1 MSSDES
7 DSYTPCT
14 SRTQSPLFTP
24 TIPAVHLS
32 QSGPA
37 RNHGEDGLIIR
48 ALPTF
53 LPTVDSECSM
63 HGESTVSLDSLD
75 FSPLLKVSFAED
87 TGLRQGTPPDEEHKG
102 TRFILGARASRITV
116 AGRQTRMS
124 AAMADEDDCPTCAEQ
139 GPADAHSSEMDRSE
153 SCDDAL
159 ATESLGGPG
168 MNSTSANA
176 VPHQEAFHSEST
188 DPGVR
193 SFVATQCTLAAPLVS
208 IGTPPPS
215 NRPAPVQVDNLDTVH
230 TPDDPM
236 SSVLPSVR
244 PRSAHGRRALARL
257 GFTPREQALPF
268 GGSTRPR
275 TPKHRPH
282 SRVWLRSYFTKTP
295 LWFPEYF
302 NKKCLSDLGIHL
314 DVDGEKTLDLMAARE
329 ADSALKRR

>member
-14 SRTQSPLFTP
+14 SRTQSPLLTP

-32 QSGPA
+32 QSGLA
-37 RNHGEDGLIIR
+37 RNHGEDGLVIR

-75 FSPLLKVSFAED
+75 FSPLIEVSFAED
-87 TGLRQGTPPDEEHKG
+87 TGPRQGTPPDEERKG
-102 TRFILGARASRITV
+102 TRFILGARASSVTMAR
-116 AGRQTRMS
+116 RQTRMS
-124 AAMADEDDCPTCAEQ
+124 AAMVDEDDCTTRTDQ
-139 GPADAHSSEMDRSE
+139 GPADAHSSEIHRSE

-159 ATESLGGPG
+159 ATESLRGLG

-176 VPHQEAFHSEST
+176 VPHQEAFYSDST
-188 DPGVR
+188 EPGVR
-193 SFVATQCTLAAPLVS
+193 SFVATQRTLAAPLVS
-208 IGTPPPS
+208 IGTFTH
-215 NRPAPVQVDNLDTVH
+215 RPAPVQVDNLDKVH
-230 TPDDPM
+230 KPDDPM
-236 SSVLPSVR
+236 SSVLLSVR
-244 PRSAHGRRALARL
+244 LRSSHGRRALARL

-302 NKKCLSDLGIHL
+302 DKKCLSDCSIHL
-314 DVDGEKTLDLMAARE
+314 DVDGEKALDLMAARE